1 MLCWKK
7 GSPEEGHQTWYLI
20 TAKESSYS
28 SANRLSS
35 ASAAAQV
42 GHPVLVNISA
52 RTILV
57 KAEAE
62 LASSKH
68 STNDEI
74 KTQ

>member
-1 MLCWKK
+1 
-7 GSPEEGHQTWYLI
+7 EGHQTWYLI

-35 ASAAAQV
+35 ASAAGQY

-52 RTILV
+52 TTILV

-62 LASSKH
+62 LVSSKH
-68 STNDEI
+68 RSAAKTNTPRLFFI
-74 KTQ
+74 FTS